1 MKIINQGDDTE
12 WAPCPDKRGTNFT
25 LSFIALTYNCTI
37 RNCACEVVI
46 RIFITTEIQKVI
58 FQCQL
63 HGIAWCKSYINIT
76 IEKWFIY
83 SIANSPKKLI
93 VLVRQETKMIKQNAS
108 FTAQTTLCRLCS
120 IFTLS
125 QMFIIYKKIYLET
138 LKTWSNRVNVPQ
150 RTSIQLY
157 IHTEDLAKR
166 RAFNHYHLF
175 LVPSSVFGGK
185 CH

>member
-1 MKIINQGDDTE
+1 MSTAWYRMVQIVYK
-12 WAPCPDKRGTNFT
+12 
-25 LSFIALTYNCTI
+25 YNYQ
-37 RNCACEVVI
+37 EVVYLQYCE
-46 RIFITTEIQKVI
+46 FPQ
-58 FQCQL
+58 
-63 HGIAWCKSYINIT
+63 
-76 IEKWFIY
+76 
-83 SIANSPKKLI
+83 KLI

-108 FTAQTTLCRLCS
+108 FTAQTTLCHLCS

-125 QMFIIYKKIYLET
+125 QMFIIYKKFYLET